1 MELIKGKKY
10 FCRWATFDRWG
21 NRTGESSGALEFT
34 GEYDDLTGAARM
46 KDYIGGVEGYRLI
59 LIKDIF

>member
-21 NRTGESSGALEFT
+21 YRTGEASETLEFT
-34 GEYDDLTGAARM
+34 GEYDDNTGDARM
-46 KDYIGGVEGYRLI
+46 KDRFDGYRMI
-59 LIKDIF
+59 PVKNIYAI